1 MRRLTTLLVAV
12 ALLAAVTPAGAANRE
27 HEQMM
32 ADIRMLQEQNQR
44 LQLALTALNET
55 LKALN
60 TKLDDQGAATRKGF
74 ADQKLLIDGATG
86 DLRVLREKLDE
97 TNVRLTSLSQDVD
110 GLRDL
115 VHQASQAPPVVP
127 GTTDAT
133 GQTTPPTTTP
143 GTTAP
148 PPTGAAAIGTTPR
161 RLYETAYADYT
172 AGQWSLA
179 VQGFET
185 YLKTFPKS
193 DLADDAQYLHRR
205 GPDGR
210 QQVQGSRRSVRARD
224 HRLSAERHPAGGVLQ
239 GGQCVRAAR
248 AARQGAR
255 GVRVCHQAFWR
266 DPGSDAF
273 EAAARRS
280 QPAGPLRRRFFAAVD
295 AAITKGQGRDG

>member
-1 MRRLTTLLVAV
+1 MRRLTTLLVAA
-12 ALLAAVTPAGAANRE
+12 ALVAAVTPLGAANRE

-44 LQLALTALNET
+44 LQLALSALNDT

-60 TKLDDQGAATRKGF
+60 TKLDDQGAATRKAF

-115 VHQASQAPPVVP
+115 VHQAPPAAVP

-133 GQTTPPTTTP
+133 GQSSTTEAAPGVAAPGPPVQ
-143 GTTAP
+143 GQ
-148 PPTGAAAIGTTPR
+148 IGMTPR

-193 DLADDAQYLHRR
+193 DLADDAQYYIGEALTGDSKFREAVAAYER
-205 GPDGR
+205 VISDYPQSDILPEAYYKVGSTYERLAQPDK
-210 QQVQGSRRSVRARD
+210 
-224 HRLSAERHPAGGVLQ
+224 
-239 GGQCVRAAR
+239 AR
-248 AARQGAR
+248 AAYEYAVKHYGETQAGTLSKQRLDGLNRR
-255 GVRVCHQAFWR
+255 GR
-266 DPGSDAF
+266 
-273 EAAARRS
+273 
-280 QPAGPLRRRFFAAVD
+280 
-295 AAITKGQGRDG
+295 

>member
-1 MRRLTTLLVAV
+1 MRRFTMLLVAMALAV
-12 ALLAAVTPAGAANRE
+12 AATPLGAANRE

-60 TKLDDQGAATRKGF
+60 TKLDDQGAATRKAF

-115 VHQASQAPPVVP
+115 VNQAAQAPPAAVP
-127 GTTDAT
+127 GATDGT
-133 GQTTPPTTTP
+133 GQTTPPGTTP
-143 GTTAP
+143 TTATAAP
-148 PPTGAAAIGTTPR
+148 VTPAAAIGTTPR

-193 DLADDAQYLHRR
+193 DLADDAQYYIGEALAGDSKFKEAVAAYERVVSDYPQSDILPEAYYKVGSTYER
-205 GPDGR
+205 LGQPDK
-210 QQVQGSRRSVRARD
+210 
-224 HRLSAERHPAGGVLQ
+224 
-239 GGQCVRAAR
+239 AR
-248 AARQGAR
+248 AAYEYAVKHFGETQAGTLSKQRLDGLNRRAR
-255 GVRVCHQAFWR
+255 
-266 DPGSDAF
+266 
-273 EAAARRS
+273 
-280 QPAGPLRRRFFAAVD
+280 
-295 AAITKGQGRDG
+295 